1 MKTKKNT
8 NFEPKFNRKL
18 TKSERKEFDRL
29 VKNRVNVNEQDYGTD
44 EEDQKFIDY
53 LTKSQNN

>member
-18 TKSERKEFDRL
+18 TKSERNEFNRL